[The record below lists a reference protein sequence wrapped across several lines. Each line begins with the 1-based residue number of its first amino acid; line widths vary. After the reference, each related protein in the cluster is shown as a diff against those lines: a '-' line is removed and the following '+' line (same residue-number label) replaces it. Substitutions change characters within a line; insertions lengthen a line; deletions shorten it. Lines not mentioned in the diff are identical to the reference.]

1 MFRVNDGIGKS
12 AVSLWTPRGHPDRP
26 SAKIWAQSEHEE
38 PSCFGTSFLVLKV
51 LTLSHALKCYLKNTQ
66 SNQDEIQGACSVCLS
81 KHILQVS
88 RDSSKRHQRYRHLK
102 SRFDLNS
109 AVQRCHRSS
118 IVPNSFKYILRTRE
132 PILMRF
138 ETSLV
143 KD

>member
-1 MFRVNDGIGKS
+1 MDAKRTSRQTQCQNLGSIG
-12 AVSLWTPRGHPDRP
+12 ARGAELRP
-26 SAKIWAQSEHEE
+26 ITV
-38 PSCFGTSFLVLKV
+38 GTSFLVLKV

-66 SNQDEIQGACSVCLS
+66 SNQDEIQGACSLCLS

-88 RDSSKRHQRYRHLK
+88 RDSSKRHQRYRRLK
-102 SRFDLNS
+102 SRFDLNGTD
-109 AVQRCHRSS
+109 QRCHRSS